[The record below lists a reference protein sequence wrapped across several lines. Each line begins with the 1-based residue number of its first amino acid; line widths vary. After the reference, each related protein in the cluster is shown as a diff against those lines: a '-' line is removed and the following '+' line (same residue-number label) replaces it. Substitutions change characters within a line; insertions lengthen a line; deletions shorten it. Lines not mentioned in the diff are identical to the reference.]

1 MNAEQYS
8 INRYQQISTD
18 INRYQQIYTTCC
30 FKLCRSALPRWSQW
44 QQASHGSP
52 HFWYS
57 EASLVTTW
65 NSGNTATRTAKFG
78 HILNRHARSYF
89 RKMVHIAPL
98 HKNAQTDGKVLAAAY
113 IAYCS
118 SVQDCVAT
126 LPIWLAAN
134 LVHLHCDLKWFKCY
148 SASIEKIWK
157 AKTWTILDSKG
168 TKSSSSVDMMGRAA
182 PMSCTS
188 SIQQR
193 LRPGCASFADSNWF
207 LMSSK

>member
-8 INRYQQISTD
+8 

-65 NSGNTATRTAKFG
+65 NSGNTATRTANFG

-89 RKMVHIAPL
+89 RKMLHIAPL
-98 HKNAQTDGKVLAAAY
+98 HKNAQTDVKVLAT
-113 IAYCS
+113 AYCS

-134 LVHLHCDLKWFKCY
+134 LVHLHGDLSVIQRPLF
-148 SASIEKIWK
+148 EKIWK
-157 AKTWTILDSKG
+157 AKTWTP
-168 TKSSSSVDMMGRAA
+168 RAQNLPFRWIWWEGPHQWA
-182 PMSCTS
+182 VHPRYSRGSTQDALHLQ
-188 SIQQR
+188 IR
-193 LRPGCASFADSNWF
+193 TDF
-207 LMSSK
+207 